1 MRSRRLSHLIAPIAF
16 LAATFVPSAHAV
28 VQNRVAG
35 SVNSGVRTP
44 LIGTIMGRAKR
55 STDLG
60 VAPAGTKLGMSL
72 RFSMTAAQEADLTQL
87 LADQL
92 NPASVSYHQWLTPE
106 QFGARFGLSSAD
118 LAKVSA
124 WLTSQG
130 FTVTGTA
137 RSSNYISFSGTAAQA
152 QQAFATSIHSLT
164 VDGEQ
169 HISNMT
175 DPTLP
180 AAVAGVVNAITG
192 LNDFRPKPKLRAR
205 NSSPIDPSQPL
216 YTQTISGA
224 TSHFISPADLYTIY
238 DFPPASA
245 GLTGSGVGQCGS
257 KPSGTVCGDIAV
269 LGQTD
274 FNEANT
280 LPDSDVTQFRTAAG
294 LPAINLKL
302 QLAKTD
308 PGFSTPTN
316 LDVDEAHLDV
326 EWSGAAAPG
335 AAILYVYDADIFN
348 AALGYA
354 VTNKVAPIITV
365 SYGGCESELGSALV
379 GSLNTLLEQANAQG
393 QTVISSSGDAGAT
406 DCDTTGLATEGLNV
420 DFPSSSPYATSAGG
434 TMFSGD
440 VNTPANYWNS
450 SNAANGG
457 SAIKYIPEVP
467 WNETTASGGLTQGGT
482 GGGAGGGGASAVFS
496 KPSWQ
501 TGTGVPNDSSRDV
514 PDFSLNAAAMHDG
527 YLVCSSGDG
536 LGETPCTNGFLSS
549 SGQPNVFGGTSVVA
563 PTFAGVLALVEQKMG
578 TGALGNIGPTLYGF
592 LNGPTYGSVFHDVTS
607 GNNSVPCTQGT
618 SNCPNGGSIGYTAG
632 TGYDQASGLGS
643 FDVNQLVTG
652 WAGVVPVGT
661 GGGGV
666 GASISKTALTVTS
679 ATGSSVCSVSS
690 GSLSLSVAVTG
701 TSSGPTPTGSVQF
714 FVDNVAVAQSTTTLA
729 SGAATYSLVTSSLSS
744 GGHVISA
751 TYSGDGTYVGSK
763 GTLLAPVSLS
773 AIVYDNNGNPVTVYP
788 NGAIASVDVVSS
800 KVADFSISAPTCGA
814 NATVQGGATA
824 AGQTFTITPFNG
836 FTGSVNLT
844 VTNGDGMAA
853 TTSFSAS
860 PVNITTSAGVT
871 TSFVVTASQPSATA
885 KSIAPGFAPN
895 RRGAS
900 GKMPWYAAGSGA
912 TLAGLCLLMLPRRR
926 RWSAL
931 LVVLLSISALTA
943 VGCGGSSS
951 NSGGSGGGGGTT
963 PGTTNA
969 APGTYTFTVTAIS
982 GTLVHSAQISYTVP
996 Q

>member
-16 LAATFVPSAHAV
+16 FAATFVPSARAV
-28 VQNRVAG
+28 VQNRIAG
-35 SVNSGVRTP
+35 SVNSGARTP
-44 LIGTIMGRAKR
+44 LAGTIVRRAQR
-55 STDLG
+55 AADLG
-60 VAPAGTKLGMSL
+60 VAPAGKRLEMSL

-92 NPASVSYHQWLTPE
+92 NPASASYHQWLTPE

-130 FTVTGTA
+130 FTITGTA
-137 RSSNYISFSGTAAQA
+137 RSSNYITFSGAVAQA
-152 QQAFATSIHSLT
+152 QQAFGTSIHSLT

-169 HISNMT
+169 HVSNMT

-180 AAVAGVVNAITG
+180 AAVANVVTAITG

-216 YTQTISGA
+216 YTQTTNGV

-238 DFPPASA
+238 DFNPLLTAS
-245 GLTGSGVGQCGS
+245 TPINGSGI
-257 KPSGTVCGDIAV
+257 TIAV
-269 LGQTD
+269 MGATFL
-274 FNEANT
+274 NANNT
-280 LPDSDVTQFRTAAG
+280 LPDPDIAQFRSAAG
-294 LPAINLKL
+294 LPAIKL
-302 QLAKTD
+302 TLVSAGDTANTA
-308 PGFSTPTN
+308 FSSS
-316 LDVDEAHLDV
+316 DVDEAHLDL

-335 AAILYVYDADIFN
+335 ANLLFVYGFDVFGDSLTYAI
-348 AALGYA
+348 
-354 VTNKVAPIITV
+354 TNKVAPIITI
-365 SYGGCESELGSALV
+365 SYGGCESGLGSALV
-379 GSLNTLLEQANAQG
+379 NSLNMLLAQANAQG

-440 VNTPANYWNS
+440 VNTPATYWS
-450 SNAANGG
+450 SANGTTGG
-457 SAIKYIPEVP
+457 SALSYIPEVP
-467 WNETTASGGLTQGGT
+467 WNETTTSAGLTPGGT

-496 KPSWQ
+496 KPFWQ

-514 PDFSLNAAAMHDG
+514 PDISLNAAAMHDG
-527 YLVCSSGDG
+527 YFVCSSNDG
-536 LGETPCTNGFLSS
+536 QGETPCVNGFLSS
-549 SGQPNVFGGTSVVA
+549 NGQPNVFGGTSFVA
-563 PTFAGVLALVEQKMG
+563 PTFAGVLALVEQKLG
-578 TGALGNIGPTLYGF
+578 TGGLGNIGPTLYGF

-652 WAGVVPVGT
+652 WGGVVPVGI

-666 GASISKTALTVTS
+666 GTSISKTTLTATS

-701 TSSGPTPTGSVQF
+701 TASGPTPTGTVQF
-714 FVDNVAVAQSTTTLA
+714 FVDNVAVGSSSTTLA
-729 SGAATYSLVTSSLSS
+729 NGAATYSLVTSSLSS

-751 TYSGDGTYVGSK
+751 AYSGDGNYAGSK

-773 AIVYDNNGNPVTVYP
+773 AVVYSGTTPFTVYP
-788 NGAIASVDVVSS
+788 NGAIASVDVISS
-800 KVADFSISAPTCGA
+800 KTPDFSISAPSCGA
-814 NATVQGGATA
+814 NATVQGGAVA

-836 FTGSVNLT
+836 FTGAVNLT
-844 VTNGDGMAA
+844 VTNADGMAA
-853 TTSFSAS
+853 TTTFSVS

-871 TSFVVTASQPSATA
+871 TSFVVTASQPMTAA
-885 KSIAPGFAPN
+885 KSIAPWFAPT
-895 RRGAS
+895 RRGPS

-931 LVVLLSISALTA
+931 LVALISISALTA

-951 NSGGSGGGGGTT
+951 NSGGSGGGGGGTT
-963 PGTTNA
+963 PGMTNA
-969 APGTYTFTVTAIS
+969 SPGTYTFTVTAIS